1 MNKSQF
7 FEKFA
12 AFNEQIESAVSAQNF
27 VKVVDIDKERRK
39 MLEEFTSENA
49 PDDDQVFFE
58 ILEQCA
64 KDNARAINTL
74 NREINT
80 LHRSTMAK
88 VRALEGYRSS

>member
-12 AFNEQIESAVSAQNF
+12 ALNEQIEGAVSAQNF

-39 MLEEFTSENA
+39 MLEEFTSENI

-58 ILEQCA
+58 TLEQCA

-74 NREINT
+74 NREINA